1 MGLYTVAYGAT
12 TFSFDIV
19 KPPQR
24 QLSYGEDMGETWSI
38 EGVLISSDGTINTL
52 NTEIAVIIAA
62 MRLHDQ
68 TLVIQRNSQTV
79 LTTASNAGY
88 NVRGHFQKSGAP
100 DFDLGASQ
108 KFTLTF
114 SFTLPMTQT
123 SSDVWSTSYQGRK
136 LVKVSQGFGPQR
148 RRIIRIGCVY
158 TMTPGASPK
167 TAKENYDANH
177 ATWCAAILADVTGPG
192 NVQDPQY
199 AGAAV
204 GQYDLVNEDLGD
216 RNRIDAE
223 ISVVS
228 TFQELLTDDDD
239 VSSGTPKQNAFLTD
253 TKWGFMRKHG
263 NRFGRSVISGGPKN
277 NDMPVHVSA
286 EYNAFVSWTQL
297 DSGSRLDLHAA
308 FSTYI
313 RGILVSRARTTM
325 DLSTSTWYAIAGPLT
340 FHATPSDRSLR
351 ATMDIVF
358 VKNSNGGVVTQSGA
372 GASPALWLEF
382 NEEFEVDQDN
392 KNRYR
397 KILDGGQD
405 TYDVYSPGRMVTARI
420 TTTAMTYRTEAPPP
434 PTLGGGWNMDRS
446 TKRVSSY
453 WVDAQDTRSG
463 ANAWTTA
470 QAEKVFLTVYTT
482 TYTLV
487 SAGDRDTAAFGPQLI
502 YPKPQAPGK
511 FSGSGG
517 GYGSHGKNIDEGE
530 GRALPLQGGSGG
542 IILGVP
548 GGG

>member
-1 MGLYTVAYGAT
+1 MGLYSIQYGAT
-12 TFSFDIV
+12 TFTFDIV

-24 QLSYGEDMGETWSI
+24 TPDYSEAMSETWTF

-52 NTEIAVIIAA
+52 NTEIAAILAA
-62 MRLHDQ
+62 LRLHDQ
-68 TLVIQRNSQTV
+68 TLIIQRNSQTV

-88 NVRGHFQKSGAP
+88 NVRAHFQKSGQP

-108 KFTLTF
+108 KFTVTF
-114 SFTLPMTQT
+114 TFTLPMTQT
-123 SSDVWSTSYQGRK
+123 STDVWGSSYAGRK
-136 LVKVSQGFGPQR
+136 LVKVSMGFGPAR
-148 RRIIRIGCVY
+148 RRIVRISCVY
-158 TMTPGASPK
+158 TMTPGTPK
-167 TAKENYDANH
+167 TAKENYDADH
-177 ATWCAAILADVTGPG
+177 ATWCAAILADITGPG
-192 NVQDPQY
+192 NMQDPQY
-199 AGAAV
+199 SSAAA

-223 ISVVS
+223 LSVVS
-228 TFQELLTDDDD
+228 TFQELMVDDDD
-239 VSSGTPKQNAFLTD
+239 QSSGTPKQNTFLTD
-253 TKWGFMRKHG
+253 THWGFMRKHG
-263 NRFGRSVISGGPKN
+263 NRFGRSIIGGGPKN
-277 NDMPVHVSA
+277 NDMPVHVTADYS
-286 EYNAFVSWTQL
+286 AFVSWSL
-297 DSGSRLDLHAA
+297 LSSGSKLELHAA

-313 RGILVSRARTTM
+313 RGILVSRARTAM
-325 DLSTSTWYAIAGPLT
+325 DLATATWYAIAGPLT
-340 FHATPSDRSLR
+340 FHATPSDRQIR

-358 VKNSNGGVVTQSGA
+358 VKNSNGGVVTGPGA
-372 GASPALWLEF
+372 GASPALWLEY
-382 NEEFEVDQDN
+382 NEDFEVDQDN

-434 PTLGGGWNMDRS
+434 ATLGGGWNMDRS

-463 ANAWTTA
+463 ANAWTTQ

-487 SAGDRDTAAFGPQLI
+487 SAGDRETGHFGPQLV
-502 YPKPQAPGK
+502 YPKPVAPGK
-511 FSGSGG
+511 FSGAGG
-517 GYGSHGKNIDEGE
+517 GYGSHGKNVDEGD
-530 GRALPLQGGSGG
+530 GPAYPLQGGSGG